1 MVLCVRSVVI
11 IHVVN
16 SAFLIP
22 EGSTLKSHYPASLP
36 CCEPLELYP
45 ALVCFRM
52 LDEFGNEL
60 ENTDSK
66 LDTTMKKVAKVLHM
80 SNGE

>member
-1 MVLCVRSVVI
+1 
-11 IHVVN
+11 
-16 SAFLIP
+16 
-22 EGSTLKSHYPASLP
+22 
-36 CCEPLELYP
+36 
-45 ALVCFRM
+45 M

-80 SNGE
+80 SNGELEKLVAVSSTDEIIKKR